1 MFPKLR
7 IGLAWLSMLSSA
19 HKLKSTF
26 LSFHSLSI
34 WYTTAIDMW
43 SFGCIVAELFLG
55 LPLFPGASEF
65 DLLRRMIQILG
76 GQPPDYVLKEA
87 KNTSKFFKCIGSFHH
102 VENGDVSMGGRS
114 AYLALSEEDY
124 EAVSV

>member
-1 MFPKLR
+1 MQ
-7 IGLAWLSMLSSA
+7 
-19 HKLKSTF
+19 
-26 LSFHSLSI
+26 
-34 WYTTAIDMW
+34 
-43 SFGCIVAELFLG
+43 
-55 LPLFPGASEF
+55 
-65 DLLRRMIQILG
+65 LLLTVFCVWVWFCR

-124 EAVSV
+124 EAVSVCIVVFAVRRKSINRLRKQRVSTGAFFPFYYIFN